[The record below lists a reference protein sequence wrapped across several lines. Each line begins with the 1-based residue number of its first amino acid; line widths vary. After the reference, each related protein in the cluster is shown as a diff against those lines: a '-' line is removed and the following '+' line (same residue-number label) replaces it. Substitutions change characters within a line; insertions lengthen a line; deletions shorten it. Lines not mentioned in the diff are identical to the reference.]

1 VGYFYAQ
8 FCELTIFLLYYN
20 IRDQA
25 LFQCV
30 SESLTHTGV
39 LEAFERPTKATNL
52 KSEWADLM
60 KFKWHDLRPDERL
73 MASSQVHAVIFSQ
86 LGALAHSMKEF
97 GCGVDRA
104 CAFVRRLCIRNQ
116 LPISQRSILLQ
127 HLLRNN
133 VSLADDDEDGIEPD
147 EIEPVP
153 LADDD
158 EDGIEPD
165 EIEPVVEE
173 EEVMSDTASFES
185 SHQEVNKT
193 DKESGTD
200 IEEMMDDVQLE

>member
-1 VGYFYAQ
+1 
-8 FCELTIFLLYYN
+8 
-20 IRDQA
+20 
-25 LFQCV
+25 V

-39 LEAFERPTKATNL
+39 LEAFKGPAKATNM
-52 KSEWADLM
+52 KSEWAEQM

-73 MASSQVHAVIFSQ
+73 MASSQVHAVIFAQ

-133 VSLADDDEDGIEPD
+133 VSLADDDEDGM
-147 EIEPVP
+147 
-153 LADDD
+153 
-158 EDGIEPD
+158 EPD
-165 EIEPVVEE
+165 EIEPVVEDKKE
-173 EEVMSDTASFES
+173 ILSDAVSPES
-185 SHQEVNKT
+185 AHQEASET
-193 DKESGTD
+193 DKEQSGTD